1 MASLLNGAINSINA
15 AALLIGAAGLLSRIL
30 GVLRDRLLAGAFG
43 ASRDLDIYYAAFQI
57 PDFMAV
63 FFLLGGASAAV
74 LPIFQEYLT
83 KSKKEAQ
90 DLISDL
96 ATFFLWSSFFLS
108 VAAFFLAPLVIKLIA
123 PGFSEEAWAL
133 TTKLT
138 RLMLVSPVLF
148 GLSGILSSVLQSF
161 QRFWAFALAPVLYN
175 LGVIFGILFLFPQ
188 FGLYGLAS
196 GVILGALLHFL
207 IHLWVVRDLGF
218 TPRIIWRGF
227 TGGIGRVMGISFP
240 RVLSVSLS
248 RLTMLVLVAIASTLA
263 EGSISIFQL
272 AQNLYFVPV
281 GIFGVSYSIALF
293 PRLSRSFIARDGGD
307 FFRDLFWGMRSILFW
322 IMPSVALFIV
332 LRAHIVRA
340 ALGAGVFSWEDTR
353 LTAAVLAVLA
363 IGMFAEA
370 LGSLI
375 IKGFYA
381 LENTRTPLV
390 INIGASFFSVVF
402 AVALSNALAAP
413 SFLREAVTGFLRI
426 SDLADPRV
434 LALAFGFSLGLI
446 VNIGLL
452 YWALKRL
459 ARRIFKQE
467 SRFPLKELFKIVV
480 SATLA
485 GLAAYLVRVS
495 FSETLPLI
503 TFMRVLGQGA
513 GAGTVGLAVYFGAL
527 YLMRGE
533 DVYALI
539 STIRRRLVKIKALP
553 LSWDGESHVR

>member
-1 MASLLNGAINSINA
+1 MKLLNGAVNSINA

-30 GVLRDRLLAGAFG
+30 GVLRDRLLAGVFG
-43 ASRDLDIYYAAFQI
+43 ASRELDIYYAAFQI

-63 FFLLGGASAAV
+63 IFLLGGASAAV

-83 KSKKEAQ
+83 KDKKEAQ
-90 DLISDL
+90 NLISDL

-108 VAAFFLAPLVIKLIA
+108 VAAFFMAPLAVKLIA
-123 PGFSEEAWAL
+123 PGFSQEAQTL
-133 TTKLT
+133 TAKLT
-138 RLMLVSPVLF
+138 RFMLISPVLF

-175 LGVIFGILFLFPQ
+175 LGIIAGILFLFPL
-188 FGLYGLAS
+188 FGMYGLVF

-207 IHLWVVRDLGF
+207 IHLWVVKNLGF
-218 TPRIIWRGF
+218 SPRIIWRGL
-227 TGGIGRVMGISFP
+227 TGGIRRVIGLSFP

-263 EGSISIFQL
+263 EGSITIFQL
-272 AQNLYFVPV
+272 AQNLYFVPI

-322 IMPSVALFIV
+322 IMPSIALFVV

-353 LTAAVLAVLA
+353 LTAAVLAVLSV
-363 IGMFAEA
+363 GMFAEA

-381 LENTRTPLV
+381 LENTRMPLV
-390 INIGASFFSVVF
+390 INIGASFFSVF
-402 AVALSNALAAP
+402 LAVVLSNALAAP
-413 SFLREAVTGFLRI
+413 SFLREAVTGLLRI

-434 LALAFGFSLGLI
+434 SGLAFGFSLGLI
-446 VNIGLL
+446 ANIGFL

-459 ARRIFKQE
+459 AGRIFKQE
-467 SRFPLKELFKIVV
+467 SRFPLKELLKIVI
-480 SATLA
+480 SAVLA
-485 GLAAYLVRVS
+485 GFAAYLVRVS

-513 GAGTVGLAVYFGAL
+513 GAGVVGLAVYFGAL

-533 DVYALI
+533 DVYSLI
-539 STIRRRLVKIKALP
+539 AIIRRRLFGVKTLP
-553 LSWDGESHVR
+553 PSWDGEVHVR